1 MFSMVRHELLYFFP
15 FSSFFFSPSFFFPLV
30 RKINASIYLS
40 SLFSLVHPLLFQ
52 SHPTVT
58 RENSTLP
65 LAKRVPSVQPASS
78 NNKIRT
84 QVFRAPRAQQ
94 DLSSHLKAPRLALI
108 LVASHAPIARMTST
122 STRPLA
128 TVRTVLQVAPA
139 LVPLTNLAFVHSL
152 DGLNVPT
159 SLSRTKDVCLVL
171 PVLVRQIQ
179 L

>member
-1 MFSMVRHELLYFFP
+1 MSSMVRHELLYFFP
-15 FSSFFFSPSFFFPLV
+15 FSSFFFFPSFFSSFSLV

-84 QVFRAPRAQQ
+84 QVFRA
-94 DLSSHLKAPRLALI
+94 
-108 LVASHAPIARMTST
+108 
-122 STRPLA
+122 
-128 TVRTVLQVAPA
+128 
-139 LVPLTNLAFVHSL
+139 
-152 DGLNVPT
+152 
-159 SLSRTKDVCLVL
+159 
-171 PVLVRQIQ
+171 
-179 L
+179 